1 MRSPAMPITAAPR
14 RTASWTASDP
24 TPPDAPL
31 TTMTSPSESS
41 RVRRAPEAAWAA
53 TPSAALV
60 EAEGVGFADG
70 PVRRDDECLGQGSA
84 DHADA
89 GSPPHGSE
97 DRVPDREVCHA
108 LAHGLDE
115 TRVVTSHSLRQ
126 RRGVASRRSA
136 EYLPVHRVEARRLD
150 GQTDLAVPGS
160 RRGDVGHL
168 QDLRAAEAPVLN
180 RSNHQIILHFAAGT
194 GTAVPAMAQA
204 DPTEIPTRFA
214 CRFGSETMG
223 RQRPG
228 CRPPIAMRSSA
239 GGGSARHRR
248 HPLGALERIRT
259 FDLPLRRRSLF
270 P

>member
-31 TTMTSPSESS
+31 TGGRLGCDAE
-41 RVRRAPEAAWAA
+41 RGR
-53 TPSAALV
+53 LV

-228 CRPPIAMRSSA
+228 CRPPIAM
-239 GGGSARHRR
+239 
-248 HPLGALERIRT
+248 
-259 FDLPLRRRSLF
+259 
-270 P
+270 